1 MTYVPREMFNHFFK
15 GFEINEA
22 EKCENM
28 ANLPNINF
36 VVRGENEEFDLVM
49 EPKDYVIKYQSS
61 EDKDTFEC
69 VMGIAPDDEV
79 DYLIT
84 IG

>member
-1 MTYVPREMFNHFFK
+1 MFKHFFD
-15 GFEINEA
+15 GFDLNEA

-28 ANLPNINF
+28 GSLPNIDF
-36 VVRGENEEFDLVM
+36 IVRGEKEDFKLTM
-49 EPKDYVIKYQSS
+49 EPKDYVIKYETDGAS
-61 EDKDTFEC
+61 EC

>member
-1 MTYVPREMFNHFFK
+1 
-15 GFEINEA
+15 
-22 EKCENM
+22 M
-28 ANLPNINF
+28 AILPNIDF
-36 VVRGENEEFDLVM
+36 IVRGENGDFKLTM
-49 EPKDYVIKYQSS
+49 EPKDYVIKYES
-61 EDKDTFEC
+61 EGGDEC

>member
-1 MTYVPREMFNHFFK
+1 MFNHFFK
-15 GFEINEA
+15 GFEISEA
-22 EKCENM
+22 EKCDNM

-36 VVRGENEEFDLVM
+36 IVRGDDNNKEFDLVM
-49 EPKDYVIKYQSS
+49 EPKDYVIKYKTS
-61 EDKDTFEC
+61 EEKDTYEC